1 MLDWIILIL
10 FGESLG
16 VDDLQF
22 SYQKDCSTTMCTW
35 LVLESID
42 YFMRNG
48 SEIFSCFLDMKKAF
62 DTVKHSVLFKKLLDR
77 NLSPIFTR
85 IIIIMYMSQSA
96 NVKWGNKQSDS
107 FSITNGVKQ
116 GAVMSAILFCI

>member
-85 IIIIMYMSQSA
+85 IIIIMYMSQSG
-96 NVKWGNKQSDS
+96 NVKWDNKQ
-107 FSITNGVKQ
+107 
-116 GAVMSAILFCI
+116 